1 MGMGFDI
8 PGIDGIRFHVAP
20 NGIGD
25 VQCTAEPGHAQDTP
39 KTTLP
44 SCTLL
49 YPLSPCVSCAITKAT
64 AARYLNPIDE
74 VVFAQLVASSAARV
88 AEPVYR
94 EADFAHEPSAPR
106 TTVVPLLPLLDPSI
120 VEDEWGLTSSCAHS
134 HRSTPRDDV
143 GWREVS
149 IEAAATSGSSSS
161 LARRPGAAADFVRG
175 SLANN
180 VPFTPGG
187 AGWEDA
193 AAEAAAARQAA
204 ARRAS
209 VAWLTEY
216 ESGVYSGVP
225 PASLRL
231 RGRTRRWTR
240 LVATAKVQ

>member
-1 MGMGFDI
+1 MGFDI

-149 IEAAATSGSSSS
+149 IEAAGTSGSSSS
-161 LARRPGAAADFVRG
+161 LARRPGAAAFARQSCLYTRRSWLGRCRRG
-175 SLANN
+175 
-180 VPFTPGG
+180 GRRG
-187 AGWEDA
+187 
-193 AAEAAAARQAA
+193 RQAA

-209 VAWLTEY
+209 VAWLTC

-225 PASLRL
+225 PASLRH
-231 RGRTRRWTR
+231 RRTALDQAR
-240 LVATAKVQ
+240 AAKAQ

>member
-1 MGMGFDI
+1 MGFDI

-106 TTVVPLLPLLDPSI
+106 TTVVPLLPLLDPSV

-149 IEAAATSGSSSS
+149 IEAAGTSGYVVQFS
-161 LARRPGAAADFVRG
+161 G
-175 SLANN
+175 
-180 VPFTPGG
+180 
-187 AGWEDA
+187 
-193 AAEAAAARQAA
+193 
-204 ARRAS
+204 
-209 VAWLTEY
+209 TE
-216 ESGVYSGVP
+216 
-225 PASLRL
+225 
-231 RGRTRRWTR
+231 
-240 LVATAKVQ
+240 

>member
-1 MGMGFDI
+1 MASASMS
-8 PGIDGIRFHVAP
+8 RQTESATS
-20 NGIGD
+20 N
-25 VQCTAEPGHAQDTP
+25 AQRSLDMR
-39 KTTLP
+39 KTLRRPLCRYARCFTL
-44 SCTLL
+44 CRRVCL
-49 YPLSPCVSCAITKAT
+49 AQTKAT

-240 LVATAKVQ
+240 LGATAKVQ

>member
-1 MGMGFDI
+1 MGFDI
-8 PGIDGIRFHVAP
+8 PCIDGIRFHVAP

-74 VVFAQLVASSAARV
+74 VVSAQLAASSAARV

-149 IEAAATSGSSSS
+149 IEAAGTSGSSSS
-161 LARRPGAAADFVRG
+161 LARPDRRPCRHG
-175 SLANN
+175 S
-180 VPFTPGG
+180 
-187 AGWEDA
+187 
-193 AAEAAAARQAA
+193 
-204 ARRAS
+204 S
-209 VAWLTEY
+209 VFSL
-216 ESGVYSGVP
+216 SPSP
-225 PASLRL
+225 PPL
-231 RGRTRRWTR
+231 
-240 LVATAKVQ
+240 